1 MKTIAAIVLLSCC
14 AFGQDKAAIT
24 VAEAA
29 CGPQDVQFEVMPDD
43 SRHPTPTPENNKSL
57 IYVVEKATGVMR
69 FGADGKWLGAL
80 KPGTYFFA
88 SMEPGEHH
96 LCVTG
101 HSLNGPLPLWKGL
114 SLHALDTKAGEIY
127 YFFVRVV
134 AGGGY
139 DELTLSQV
147 DADEGKELVA
157 RAKFSASRPK

>member
-14 AFGQDKAAIT
+14 AFGQDKAAISA
-24 VAEAA
+24 AEAA
-29 CGPQDVQFEVMPDD
+29 CGPQDAAFEVMPDD
-43 SRHPTPTPENNKSL
+43 SRRPTLTPESNRAL
-57 IYVVEKATGVMR
+57 IYVVERATGVMR

-88 SMEPGEHH
+88 SLDPGEHH

-101 HSLNGPLPLWKGL
+101 HHPLWKGL
-114 SLHALDTKAGEIY
+114 SLHALNAKAGETY
-127 YFFVRVV
+127 YFFVHEV

-147 DADEGKELVA
+147 DPDEGKELVA
-157 RAKFSASRPK
+157 RAKFSASHPK

>member
-14 AFGQDKAAIT
+14 AFGQDRAAIT

-29 CGPQDVQFEVMPDD
+29 CGPHDAQFEVMPDD

-57 IYVVEKATGVMR
+57 IYVVERATGVMR

-101 HSLNGPLPLWKGL
+101 HSLYGRACPCTHWTRRRARSTTFL
-114 SLHALDTKAGEIY
+114 
-127 YFFVRVV
+127 FVW
-134 AGGGY
+134 
-139 DELTLSQV
+139 SP
-147 DADEGKELVA
+147 EGA
-157 RAKFSASRPK
+157 TTSSRSVK